1 MGTQTVIEKE
11 YDIIEGW
18 GGLSYTEFVI
28 GGSDFVRRKAWAGI
42 AGGEFDVDDAGFGV

>member
-1 MGTQTVIEKE
+1 MGTQTEIEKTTF
-11 YDIIEGW
+11 IEGW